1 MRAATEADLPAI
13 AALWRA
19 LNDEASLAPYG
30 PTTLEEIWPDGG
42 SLLEEYLVLIADDGA
57 TCGCV
62 LAGMAR
68 RDVGYVFGLY
78 VRPAARRRGAGR
90 ELLRAVAGV
99 LRERGARWVLLD
111 VDRGNDGAEAFYD
124 RLGFEQAGRRLT
136 VDVDRLLD

>member
-1 MRAATEADLPAI
+1 VRAATQADLPAI
-13 AALWRA
+13 ASLWRA

-30 PTTLEEIWPDGG
+30 ATALEEIWPDGE

-57 TCGCV
+57 ACGCV

-90 ELLRAVAGV
+90 ELLRAAAAV

-111 VDRGNDGAEAFYD
+111 VDLGNDGAEAFYA

-136 VDVDRLLD
+136 VDVDRLLP